1 MTATRTEPRRLAL
14 KITLLALALAG
25 CDAGGTTGPDTMAVT
40 GVVINASTTS
50 VDVGATL
57 QLQAS
62 VQPSGVS
69 QGVTWTSS
77 DVARATVEGSGLV
90 TGVQPGPVTI
100 TATSTADPARSATV
114 QLTVVGC
121 AALAPADVTNG
132 ASLPANSC
140 YLADLPLAVNSGTL
154 TIGAGTRI
162 EFGPNAYLT
171 INSGGRLNARG
182 TAGERI
188 RFTATDAAGSWRGIN
203 FNGSRSAENV
213 LHHVDI
219 ENGGSAGWSGAAY
232 SRSAVLLQSQALADI
247 QNSTITG
254 SGGQG
259 ITVYGGS
266 EMTFQNNTLSS
277 NAIAAWVHP
286 DAAQYIGANT
296 TFSGNTENNVRVVF
310 GNTDRVSS
318 AATWPELAVPYRMM
332 DRFSVEAPLT
342 LAPGVTLE
350 FVANGSMIVQNGGS
364 LKAIG
369 ETEKN
374 ITFRS
379 TEKDVVYWKG
389 LQILT
394 ASADNVFEHVTFENG
409 GSQAWT
415 GAPDSRAM
423 VYLQGNS
430 KALFTFSR
438 FIGSAHYGLWVPA
451 EGDIT
456 GFNGNEFVDNARVMI
471 VHPNRVGGMTVQNK
485 FSDND
490 EARVR
495 VTFGNTDAVLMAQT
509 WPALSSPYLVMDRT
523 YIRAPLTIEAG
534 AMLEFAQNANLVVT
548 DEGTLRAQGEAG
560 RRITFSGSEDLTG
573 YWKGI
578 QYNTASAAN
587 MLAYVDISNAGSQAW
602 FGGANSQSSV
612 HVTADGSL
620 ALSNAVF
627 AKTTGYAVIVSGSGS
642 LSCFNVDHGGFMYYY
657 TAIPGAVGE
666 CQ

>member
-1 MTATRTEPRRLAL
+1 MSAMRIEPRRLAL
-14 KITLLALALAG
+14 TFTIVTLGLSG
-25 CDAGGTTGPDTMAVT
+25 CDSGGTTGPETPSVT
-40 GVVINASTTS
+40 GVVVNASSTT

-62 VQPSGVS
+62 VQPPGVS
-69 QGVTWTSS
+69 QAVSWASS
-77 DVARATVEGSGLV
+77 DAARATVNGSGLV
-90 TGVQPGPVTI
+90 TGVQPGAVMI
-100 TATSTADPARSATV
+100 TATSTAAPSHSATA
-114 QLTVVGC
+114 QLTVIGC
-121 AALAPADVTNG
+121 TTLAPADVLNG
-132 ASLPANSC
+132 ATLPANSC
-140 YLADLPLAVNSGTL
+140 YRAESPLSVSGGTL
-154 TIGAGTRI
+154 AIGAGTRI

-171 INSGGRLNARG
+171 IGSGGRLNAVG

-188 RFTATDAAGSWRGIN
+188 RFTSVDAAGSWRGIN
-203 FNGSRSAENV
+203 FDGSRSAENA
-213 LHHVDI
+213 LHYVDV
-219 ENGGSAGWSGAAY
+219 ENAGSTGWSGAAY
-232 SRSAVLLQSQALADI
+232 SRSAVLLQSQALVDI
-247 QNSTITG
+247 QNTTITG

-259 ITVYGGS
+259 ITLYDGS
-266 EMTFQNNTLSS
+266 EMTFQNNTLSN

-286 DAAQYIGANT
+286 DAAQYIGGNT

-310 GNTDRVSS
+310 GNTDRVTS
-318 AATWPELAVPYRMM
+318 AATWPELTVPYRMM
-332 DRFSVEAPLT
+332 SRMFVEAPLT

-350 FVANGSMIVQNGGS
+350 FVADGSMIVQNGGS

-451 EGDIT
+451 GGDIT

-471 VHPNRVGGMTVQNK
+471 IHPNRVGGMTVQNK
-485 FSDND
+485 FSDNA

-495 VTFGNTDAVLMAQT
+495 VTFGNTDVVTMAQT
-509 WPALSSPYLVMDRT
+509 WRALSSPYLLMDRT
-523 YIRAPLTIEAG
+523 FVRAPLTIEAG
-534 AMLEFAQNANLVVT
+534 AMFEFAQNANLVVT
-548 DEGTLRAQGEAG
+548 DEGSLRAEGEAG
-560 RRITFSGSEDLTG
+560 KRITFSGFEDLTG

-578 QYNTASAAN
+578 QYNTVSASN
-587 MLAYVDISNAGSQAW
+587 VLAYVDISNAGSQAW

-612 HVTADGSL
+612 HVTANGSL
-620 ALSNAVF
+620 ALSNATF
-627 AKTTGYAVIVSGSGS
+627 AKTTGYAVIVSGGGS
-642 LSCFNVDHGGFMYYY
+642 LSCSNVNHGGFMYYY
-657 TAIPGAVGE
+657 TSIPGAVGA